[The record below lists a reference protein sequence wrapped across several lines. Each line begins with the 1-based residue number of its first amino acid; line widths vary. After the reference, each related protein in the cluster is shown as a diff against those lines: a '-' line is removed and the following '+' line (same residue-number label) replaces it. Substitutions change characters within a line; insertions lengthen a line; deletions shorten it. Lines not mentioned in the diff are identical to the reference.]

1 MKNLSEENRSQEMR
15 IVCVQCNKDMGE
27 QDGEGVGGVSHGL
40 CQECLDKLAS
50 EVEDEIMMGL
60 VTTEDA
66 KKIIANAKKVDVK
79 IYDFRPNHFSIDT
92 SKMDE
97 QMIYN
102 QAVDRYHRLDVILR
116 SQILED
122 EDAAFLRGRK
132 FELMLLI
139 YAYSKTSSSTLRNN
153 LKTDLLFSS

>member
-1 MKNLSEENRSQEMR
+1 MR
-15 IVCVQCNKDMGE
+15 IVCARCNKDMGE
-27 QDGEGVGGVSHGL
+27 QDGEGIGGVSHGL

-50 EVEDEIMMGL
+50 EMENEIMMGL

-66 KKIIANAKKVDVK
+66 KKADSRV
-79 IYDFRPNHFSIDT
+79 YDFRPNYFSIDT
-92 SKMDE
+92 SKMEE

-102 QAVDRYHRLDVILR
+102 QAVDRYHRLDVILG
-116 SQILED
+116 SQMLKD

-139 YAYSKTSSSTLRNN
+139 YAFDEQAIMQLPESPLDAQPETVNISRLREVNSN
-153 LKTDLLFSS
+153 

>member
-1 MKNLSEENRSQEMR
+1 MR
-15 IVCVQCNKDMGE
+15 IVCARCNKDMGE

-50 EVEDEIMMGL
+50 EVENEIMMGL

-66 KKIIANAKKVDVK
+66 KKIIANAKRAGSRV
-79 IYDFRPNHFSIDT
+79 YDFRPNHFSIDT
-92 SKMDE
+92 SKMEE

-102 QAVDRYHRLDVILR
+102 QAVDRYHRLDEILG
-116 SQILED
+116 SQMLKD

-139 YAYSKTSSSTLRNN
+139 YAYNKTNISTLRNN

>member
-1 MKNLSEENRSQEMR
+1 
-15 IVCVQCNKDMGE
+15 
-27 QDGEGVGGVSHGL
+27 
-40 CQECLDKLAS
+40 
-50 EVEDEIMMGL
+50 
-60 VTTEDA
+60 
-66 KKIIANAKKVDVK
+66 
-79 IYDFRPNHFSIDT
+79 
-92 SKMDE
+92 MDE

-102 QAVDRYHRLDVILR
+102 QAVDRYRRLDVILR

-139 YAYSKTSSSTLRNN
+139 YAYNKTSSSTLRNN

>member
-1 MKNLSEENRSQEMR
+1 LSEESRSQGMR
-15 IVCVQCNKDMGE
+15 IVCVLCNKDMGE
-27 QDGEGVGGVSHGL
+27 QDGGGVGGVSHGL

-66 KKIIANAKKVDVK
+66 KKIIANAKKAGNRV
-79 IYDFRPNHFSIDT
+79 YDFRPNHFSIDT

-97 QMIYN
+97 QMIFN
-102 QAVDRYHRLDVILR
+102 QVVDRYHRLDEILR
-116 SQILED
+116 SQVLKD
-122 EDAAFLRGRK
+122 DDAAFLRGRK

-139 YAYSKTSSSTLRNN
+139 YAYSKTSSSKLRNN
-153 LKTDLLFSS
+153 LKTDLLFSG